1 MYLKSIELA
10 GFKSFAHRTTL
21 NLHSGVSAI
30 VGPNGCGKSNV
41 LDAIRWA
48 LGEQSAKAL
57 RGGEMADV
65 IFSGTDSK
73 QAVGMAEV
81 SLTFAECEK
90 DLGIEYHE
98 VNITRRVYRDGR
110 SDYLLNRVP
119 CRLKDIQML
128 FMDTGIG
135 RAAYSIMEQG
145 RIDQILS
152 SRPEDRR
159 AIFEEAAGV
168 TKYKAQKKEALRKLE
183 YTDANL
189 LRLTDIMKE
198 VKRQIG
204 SLQRQAGKA
213 RRFRALFEELR
224 VLDLHL
230 SFRNS
235 EQLKADIAQADEQV
249 EKLRSIQVSLEEQI
263 ESQEFGLADQRHEL
277 EALEEQILVVR
288 QNGQDI
294 KNRIDVAVNRIS
306 FNEERAREA
315 SGLIGRYES
324 DVAAA
329 QEKLLIQEGQLED
342 TDHQLAELFDSL
354 RAEEQ
359 RLEEHQ
365 REVSESRA
373 SRLVQEREAQRFQ
386 QEVQQREN
394 RTASIRGELANV
406 LNQRE
411 ASQTRLTLLE
421 QELRQA
427 ESGRDQSRSQLEQ
440 SQAEMGQ
447 AGAQVQSCRDALRD
461 SERDGVNQQRTLQAV
476 VADITRKQRS
486 LAERESKLE
495 VLSQLNREG
504 EGLSS
509 GTQAVLKG
517 LNDPALFRSS
527 VLGVLANFLEVSSEF
542 VPAIEA
548 ALDHHLQVV
557 LLGDRDVAEAISRQL
572 MEVKEGRAGLISI
585 DAVSRLAPIQIQTLP
600 GEAIG
605 WALDRVK
612 TRSEIAPLVNHLL
625 GNVALASD
633 FQTALRITQQ
643 NSDVAAVTLNGEFI
657 SERGV
662 VFAGAQGNDG
672 SSVLKRKVQIREL
685 TDACTQLQAELAA
698 AQQTQAEAETYL
710 ADTQQ
715 KISENREALQ
725 HAQVLES
732 TIQGQIALLDRELR
746 DVEGKVKSLTWEK
759 QNTEERLGS
768 ATAKTG
774 LLENEVAKLG
784 EEAAN
789 FQESLAA
796 ALAQVEA
803 IKDTE
808 ESLVES
814 LNELR
819 VRVATE
825 RQRRE
830 DLNRQRQPLA
840 NRIIELQELISSRQ
854 SDVRNYLARIEQLEQ
869 ESAELQQKNES
880 LQQER
885 EAAEVE
891 VERLTAEKAT
901 RIASVEAVELN
912 LRQLRKQFTDHQ
924 EQRGEHEVKSTQF
937 RLRLDSLLEQVQ
949 RRYQTDLNTFQ
960 PEWEPFLKSMKEQ
973 RSRLK
978 AIDAELTDGLASVA
992 DLREEDWELTK
1003 AIVNEMTERLDG
1015 MGPVNLESIQEYEE
1029 LEERQRFL
1037 DEQHNDLVKAKGE
1050 LLDII
1055 NQINATTQRL
1065 FAETFEEVRKNFQE
1079 MFNELF
1085 GGGKANLL
1093 LVDDA
1098 DPLESGIEII
1108 AKPPGKQLQSITLL
1122 SGGEKTMTAV
1132 ALLFAIYMVKPSPF
1146 CVLDEMDAPLDESNI
1161 TRFINILD
1169 RFVHQSQFV
1178 VITHNKRT
1186 IAKADV
1192 LYGVTMEEHGIS
1204 KLVGVRLTKREGEP
1218 RPEPELAGVSTAGE
1232 AVPASVA
1239 VDEPV
1244 QPESLGEPVVGE
1256 AG

>member
-10 GFKSFAHRTTL
+10 GFKSFAQRTTL
-21 NLHSGVSAI
+21 NLHRGVSAI

-65 IFSGTDSK
+65 IFSGTDTK

-90 DLGIEYHE
+90 DLGIEYNE

-128 FMDTGIG
+128 FMDTGVG

-213 RRFRALFEELR
+213 RRYRALFQELR

-235 EQLKADIAQADEQV
+235 EQLKADVVQANEQV
-249 EKLRSIQVSLEEQI
+249 EKLRSMQVSLEEQI

-277 EALEEQILVVR
+277 EALEEQILMVR
-288 QNGQDI
+288 QTGQNI
-294 KNRIDVAVNRIS
+294 KHRIEAATNRIS

-324 DVAAA
+324 DVSAAR
-329 QEKLLIQEGQLED
+329 EKLLIQEGQLEE
-342 TDHQLAELFDSL
+342 TDHQLAELFESL
-354 RAEEQ
+354 RAEEE

-373 SRLVQEREAQRFQ
+373 RRLDHEREAQRFQ
-386 QEVQQREN
+386 QEVQLREN

-411 ASQTRLTLLE
+411 ASQTRLALLE
-421 QELRQA
+421 QELDLA
-427 ESGRDQSRSQLEQ
+427 ESGRDQVRSQLEQ
-440 SQAEMGQ
+440 SQAEMAQ
-447 AGAQVQSCRDALRD
+447 AGGQVQNCRDTLRD
-461 SERDGVNQQRTLQAV
+461 SEHDGVNQQRALQEM
-476 VADITRKQRS
+476 VAAIARKQRS

-509 GTQAVLKG
+509 GTQAVLRG
-517 LNDPALFRSS
+517 LNDPSLFRSS

-557 LLGDRDVAEAISRQL
+557 LMADRDVAEAISRQL
-572 MEVKEGRAGLISI
+572 MDVKEGRAGLVSI
-585 DAVSRLAPIQIQTLP
+585 DAVSRLAPIQIQTP
-600 GEAIG
+600 PAEAIG

-612 TRSEIAPLVNHLL
+612 TRPEIAPLVNQLL
-625 GNVALASD
+625 GNVALAPD
-633 FQTALRITQQ
+633 FDTALRITHQ
-643 NSDVAAVTLNGEFI
+643 NSDIAVVTLNGEFI

-662 VFAGAQGNDG
+662 VFAGVQGNDG
-672 SSVLKRKVQIREL
+672 SSVLKRKVQMREL
-685 TDACTQLQAELAA
+685 ADACTQLQDDLAA
-698 AQQTQAEAETYL
+698 AQQNQAEVETRL

-725 HAQVLES
+725 QAQVLES
-732 TIQGQIALLDRELR
+732 TVQGKIALLDRELR

-759 QNTEERLGS
+759 QNTEERFRS

-774 LLENEVAKLG
+774 LLESELTKLG

-789 FQESLAA
+789 FKERLGA

-803 IKDTE
+803 LRGTE
-808 ESLVES
+808 ESLVDS
-814 LNELR
+814 LNELK

-840 NRIIELQELISSRQ
+840 NRIVELQELISSRQ
-854 SDVRNYLARIEQLEQ
+854 SDVRNYLARIDQLEQ
-869 ESAELQQKNES
+869 ENADLQQKNEL
-880 LQQER
+880 LQEEQG
-885 EAAEVE
+885 AAELE
-891 VERLTAEKAT
+891 VERLTGEKTT
-901 RIASVEAVELN
+901 RTASVDAVELN
-912 LRQLRKQFTDHQ
+912 LRQLRKQLTDHQ
-924 EQRGEHEVKSTQF
+924 EQRGEQEVKSTQF
-937 RLRLDSLLEQVQ
+937 RLRLDSLLEQVH
-949 RRYQTDLNTFQ
+949 RRYQTDLNAFQ
-960 PEWEPFLKSMKEQ
+960 PEWESFLKSLKEQ
-973 RSRLK
+973 RTRLK
-978 AIDAELTDGLASVA
+978 AAMDTEFTDGVA
-992 DLREEDWELTK
+992 DIASLREEDWESAK
-1003 AIVNEMTERLDG
+1003 AIVIEMTERLDG
-1015 MGPVNLESIQEYEE
+1015 MGPVNLESIQEYDE

-1037 DEQHNDLVKAKGE
+1037 EEQHNDLVKAKGE

-1079 MFNELF
+1079 MFSELF

-1093 LVDDA
+1093 LIDDA

-1122 SGGEKTMTAV
+1122 SGGEKAMTAV
-1132 ALLFAIYMVKPSPF
+1132 ALLFAVYMVKPSPF

-1161 TRFINILD
+1161 NRFIKILD

-1186 IAKADV
+1186 IAEADV

-1204 KLVGVRLTKREGEP
+1204 KLVGVRLTKREEQI
-1218 RPEPELAGVSTAGE
+1218 EPEAVTASNASDDVPVTAAGE
-1232 AVPASVA
+1232 
-1239 VDEPV
+1239 
-1244 QPESLGEPVVGE
+1244 E
-1256 AG
+1256 AGPVAT

>member
-21 NLHSGVSAI
+21 NLHRGVSAI

-65 IFSGTDSK
+65 IFGGTDTK
-73 QAVGMAEV
+73 QAVGVAEV

-90 DLGIEYHE
+90 DLGVEYNE

-213 RRFRALFEELR
+213 RRYRALYDELR

-235 EQLKADIAQADEQV
+235 EQLKADIAQADELV
-249 EKLRSIQVSLEEQI
+249 EKLRSLQVSLEEQI

-277 EALEEQILVVR
+277 ESLEEQILAAR

-294 KNRIDVAVNRIS
+294 KNRIDVATSRIS
-306 FNEERAREA
+306 FNEERVREA
-315 SGLIGRYES
+315 TGLIGRYES

-329 QEKLLIQEGQLED
+329 QEKLLIQEGQLEE
-342 TDHQLAELFDSL
+342 TDHQLAELFESL
-354 RAEEQ
+354 KAEEE
-359 RLEEHQ
+359 RLEHHQ
-365 REVSESRA
+365 REVSA
-373 SRLVQEREAQRFQ
+373 SRRMRLDQEREAQQFQ
-386 QEVQQREN
+386 REVQQREN
-394 RTASIRGELANV
+394 RTAAIRGELANV
-406 LNQRE
+406 ISQRE

-427 ESGRDQSRSQLEQ
+427 ENGRDQLVSQLEQ
-440 SQAEMGQ
+440 SREEMGQ
-447 AGAQVQSCRDALRD
+447 ASAQVQSCRDELRD
-461 SERDGVNQQRTLQAV
+461 SEHDGANQRRSLQEI
-476 VADITRKQRS
+476 VAEVSRKQRS

-517 LNDPALFRSS
+517 LNDPQLVRAS
-527 VLGVLANFLEVSSEF
+527 VLGVLANFLEVNTEF

-548 ALDHHLQVV
+548 ALDHYLQVV
-557 LLGDRDVAEAISRQL
+557 LVADRDVAEAISRQL
-572 MEVKEGRAGLISI
+572 IAAKEGRAGLISI
-585 DAVSRLAPIQIQTLP
+585 DGVSRLAPVQIQTLP
-600 GEAIG
+600 AEAIG
-605 WALDRVK
+605 WALDRVQA
-612 TRSEIAPLVNHLL
+612 RAEVAPLVNQLL
-625 GNVALASD
+625 ANVALAPD
-633 FQTALRITQQ
+633 FDTALRITRQ
-643 NSDVAAVTLNGEFI
+643 NADVAAVTLNGEFV

-662 VFAGAQGNDG
+662 VFTGAQGNDG

-685 TDACTQLQAELAA
+685 EEACHQFQAELAA
-698 AQQTQAEAETYL
+698 IQQNQAEVETL
-710 ADTQQ
+710 WADTQQ
-715 KISENREALQ
+715 KITENREALQ
-725 HAQVLES
+725 QAQVLES
-732 TIQGQIALLDRELR
+732 TIQGKIALLDRELR

-759 QNTEERLGS
+759 QNTDERLKS
-768 ATAKTG
+768 TTAKTG
-774 LLENEVAKLG
+774 LLETELSKLG
-784 EEAAN
+784 AETGE
-789 FQESLAA
+789 FHERLAA

-803 IKDTE
+803 LKDTE

-814 LNELR
+814 LNELK
-819 VRVATE
+819 VQVATE

-830 DLNRQRQPLA
+830 ELTRQRQPLT
-840 NRIIELQELISSRQ
+840 NRIVELQELISSRQ
-854 SDVRNYLARIEQLEQ
+854 TDVRNYLARIDQLEG
-869 ESAELQQKNES
+869 ENASLRQKNES

-885 EAAEVE
+885 EAADLQ
-891 VERLTAEKAT
+891 VERLTEEKTT
-901 RIASVEAVELN
+901 RIESIEAVESN
-912 LRQLRKQFTDHQ
+912 LRQLRKQLSEQQ
-924 EQRGEHEVKSTQF
+924 EQRGEQEVKSTQF
-937 RLRLDSLLEQVQ
+937 HLRRDSLLEQVQ
-949 RRYQTDLNTFQ
+949 RRYQTDLDTFQ
-960 PEWEPFLKSMKEQ
+960 PEWEPFLKSLVEQ

-978 AIDAELTDGLASVA
+978 AAMETEPADGAANVG
-992 DLREEDWELTK
+992 DLREEDWELAK
-1003 AIVNEMTERLDG
+1003 VIVNEMSERLDG
-1015 MGPVNLESIQEYEE
+1015 MGPVNLESIQEFEE

-1037 DEQHNDLVKAKGE
+1037 DGQQNDLVKAKAE

-1055 NQINATTQRL
+1055 NQINATTEHL
-1065 FAETFEEVRKNFQE
+1065 FAETFEQVRKNFQE
-1079 MFNELF
+1079 MFSELF

-1098 DPLESGIEII
+1098 DPLETGIEII
-1108 AKPPGKQLQSITLL
+1108 AKPPGKQLQSISLL

-1132 ALLFAIYMVKPSPF
+1132 ALLFSIYMVKPSPF

-1161 TRFINILD
+1161 NRFIKILD

-1204 KLVGVRLTKREGEP
+1204 KLVGVRLTKRE
-1218 RPEPELAGVSTAGE
+1218 EPELV
-1232 AVPASVA
+1232 AVPATTNNEEVLATASTEE
-1239 VDEPV
+1239 VD
-1244 QPESLGEPVVGE
+1244 QVGI
-1256 AG
+1256 

>member
-1 MYLKSIELA
+1 MYLKSIELT
-10 GFKSFAHRTTL
+10 GFKSFAQRTTL
-21 NLHSGVSAI
+21 NLHRGVSAI

-65 IFSGTDSK
+65 IFSGTDTK

-90 DLGIEYHE
+90 DLGVEFNE

-128 FMDTGIG
+128 FMDTGVG

-213 RRFRALFEELR
+213 RRYRALFDELR

-235 EQLKADIAQADEQV
+235 EQLKADIVQANEQV

-277 EALEEQILVVR
+277 EALEEEILVVR
-288 QNGQDI
+288 QTGQDI
-294 KNRIDVAVNRIS
+294 KNRIDVAINRIS

-324 DVAAA
+324 DVSAA
-329 QEKLLIQEGQLED
+329 QEKLLIQEGQLEE
-342 TDHQLAELFDSL
+342 TDHQLAELFESL
-354 RAEEQ
+354 RAEEE

-365 REVSESRA
+365 REVSDSRA
-373 SRLVQEREAQRFQ
+373 RRLDQEREAQRFQ
-386 QEVQQREN
+386 QEVQLREN

-411 ASQTRLTLLE
+411 GSQTRLTLVE

-427 ESGRDQSRSQLEQ
+427 ESGRDQVRSQLEQ
-440 SQAEMGQ
+440 SRTEMAQ
-447 AGAQVQSCRDALRD
+447 AGGQVQSCRDALRD
-461 SERDGVNQQRTLQAV
+461 SEHDGVNQQRTLQEM
-476 VADITRKQRS
+476 VAAIARKQRS

-504 EGLSS
+504 EGLDS
-509 GTQAVLKG
+509 GTQAVLRG
-517 LNDPALFRSS
+517 LNDPSLFRSS
-527 VLGVLANFLEVSSEF
+527 VLGVLANSLEVSSEF

-557 LLGDRDVAEAISRQL
+557 LVADRDVAEAISRQL
-572 MEVKEGRAGLISI
+572 MDVKEGRAGLVSI
-585 DAVSRLAPIQIQTLP
+585 DAVSRLAPVQIQTLP
-600 GEAIG
+600 AEAMG

-612 TRSEIAPLVNHLL
+612 TRPEIAPLVNQLL
-625 GNVALASD
+625 GNVALAPD
-633 FQTALRITQQ
+633 FDTALRITRQ
-643 NSDVAAVTLNGEFI
+643 NADVAVATLSGEFI

-662 VFAGAQGNDG
+662 VFAGIRGNDG
-672 SSVLKRKVQIREL
+672 SSVLKRKVQMREL
-685 TDACTQLQAELAA
+685 ADACTQLQAELDA
-698 AQQTQAEAETYL
+698 AQQSQAEVETRL
-710 ADTQQ
+710 ADTHQ

-725 HAQVLES
+725 QAQVLES
-732 TIQGQIALLDRELR
+732 TVQGKIALLDRELR

-759 QNTEERLGS
+759 QNTEERLRS

-774 LLENEVAKLG
+774 LLESELTKLG

-789 FQESLAA
+789 FQERLGA

-803 IKDTE
+803 LRGTE
-808 ESLVES
+808 ESLVDS
-814 LNELR
+814 LNELK

-840 NRIIELQELISSRQ
+840 NRIVELQELISSRQ
-854 SDVRNYLARIEQLEQ
+854 GDVRNYLARIEQLEQ
-869 ESAELQQKNES
+869 ENDALQQKNAS
-880 LQQER
+880 LQQEQ
-885 EAAEVE
+885 EAAELE
-891 VERLTAEKAT
+891 VERLTGEKST
-901 RIASVEAVELN
+901 RVASVEAVELN
-912 LRQLRKQFTDHQ
+912 LRQLRKQLIDHQ
-924 EQRGEHEVKSTQF
+924 EQRGEQEVRSTQF

-949 RRYQTDLNTFQ
+949 RRYQIDLNTFQ
-960 PEWEPFLKSMKEQ
+960 PEWEAFLKSLKEQ

-978 AIDAELTDGLASVA
+978 AAMDTELADGVA
-992 DLREEDWELTK
+992 DIANLREEDWESTR
-1003 AIVNEMTERLDG
+1003 AIVSEMTERLDG
-1015 MGPVNLESIQEYEE
+1015 MGPVNLESIQEYDE

-1037 DEQHNDLVKAKGE
+1037 ENQHNDLVKAKGE

-1055 NQINATTQRL
+1055 NQINATTQQL

-1079 MFNELF
+1079 MFSELF

-1093 LVDDA
+1093 LIDDA

-1132 ALLFAIYMVKPSPF
+1132 ALLFSVYMVKPSPF

-1161 TRFINILD
+1161 NRFIKILD

-1204 KLVGVRLTKREGEP
+1204 KLVGVRLTKREEE
-1218 RPEPELAGVSTAGE
+1218 PEPEGTAASNTSNTSEEVPVTAGTE
-1232 AVPASVA
+1232 
-1239 VDEPV
+1239 
-1244 QPESLGEPVVGE
+1244 E

>member
-1 MYLKSIELA
+1 MYLKSIELT
-10 GFKSFAHRTTL
+10 GFKSFAQRTTL
-21 NLHSGVSAI
+21 NLHRGVSAI

-65 IFSGTDSK
+65 IFSGTDTK

-90 DLGIEYHE
+90 DLGVEFNE

-128 FMDTGIG
+128 FMDTGVG

-213 RRFRALFEELR
+213 RRYRALFDELR

-235 EQLKADIAQADEQV
+235 EQLKADIVQAIEQV

-288 QNGQDI
+288 QTGQDI
-294 KNRIDVAVNRIS
+294 KNRIDVAINRIS

-324 DVAAA
+324 DVSAA
-329 QEKLLIQEGQLED
+329 QEKLLIQEGQLEE
-342 TDHQLAELFDSL
+342 TDHQLAELFESL
-354 RAEEQ
+354 RAEEE

-365 REVSESRA
+365 REVSDSRA
-373 SRLVQEREAQRFQ
+373 RRLDQEREAQRFQ
-386 QEVQQREN
+386 QEVQLREN

-411 ASQTRLTLLE
+411 GSQTRLTLVE

-427 ESGRDQSRSQLEQ
+427 ESGRDQVRSQLEQ
-440 SQAEMGQ
+440 SRTEMAQ
-447 AGAQVQSCRDALRD
+447 AGGQVQSCRDALRD
-461 SERDGVNQQRTLQAV
+461 SEHDGVNQQRTLQEM
-476 VADITRKQRS
+476 VAAIARKQRS

-504 EGLSS
+504 EGLDS
-509 GTQAVLKG
+509 GAQAVLRG
-517 LNDPALFRSS
+517 LNDPSLFRSS
-527 VLGVLANFLEVSSEF
+527 VLGVLANSLEVSSEF

-548 ALDHHLQVV
+548 ALDHHLQVILV
-557 LLGDRDVAEAISRQL
+557 ADRDVAEAISRQL
-572 MEVKEGRAGLISI
+572 MDVKEGRAGLVSI
-585 DAVSRLAPIQIQTLP
+585 DAVSRLAPVQIQTLP
-600 GEAIG
+600 AEAMG

-612 TRSEIAPLVNHLL
+612 TRPEIAPLVNQLL
-625 GNVALASD
+625 GNVALAPD
-633 FQTALRITQQ
+633 FDTALRITRQ
-643 NSDVAAVTLNGEFI
+643 NADVAVATLSGEFI

-662 VFAGAQGNDG
+662 VFAGIQGNDG

-685 TDACTQLQAELAA
+685 ADACTQLQAELDA
-698 AQQTQAEAETYL
+698 AQQSQAEVETRL
-710 ADTQQ
+710 ADTHQ

-725 HAQVLES
+725 QAQVLES
-732 TIQGQIALLDRELR
+732 TVQGKIALLDRELR

-759 QNTEERLGS
+759 QNTEERLRS

-774 LLENEVAKLG
+774 LLESELTKLG

-789 FQESLAA
+789 FQERLGV

-803 IKDTE
+803 LRGTE
-808 ESLVES
+808 ESLVDS
-814 LNELR
+814 LNELK

-840 NRIIELQELISSRQ
+840 NRIVELQELISSRQ
-854 SDVRNYLARIEQLEQ
+854 GDVRNYLARIEQLEQ
-869 ESAELQQKNES
+869 ENDALQQKNVS
-880 LQQER
+880 LQQEQ
-885 EAAEVE
+885 EAAELD
-891 VERLTAEKAT
+891 VERLTGEKST
-901 RIASVEAVELN
+901 RVASVEAVELN
-912 LRQLRKQFTDHQ
+912 LRQLRKQLIDHQ
-924 EQRGEHEVKSTQF
+924 EQRGEQEVRSTQF

-949 RRYQTDLNTFQ
+949 RRYQIDLNTFQ
-960 PEWEPFLKSMKEQ
+960 PEWEAFLKSLKEQ

-978 AIDAELTDGLASVA
+978 AAMDTELADGVA
-992 DLREEDWELTK
+992 DITNLREEDWESTR
-1003 AIVNEMTERLDG
+1003 AIVSEMTERLDG
-1015 MGPVNLESIQEYEE
+1015 MGPVNLESIQEYDE

-1037 DEQHNDLVKAKGE
+1037 ENQHNDLVKAKGE

-1055 NQINATTQRL
+1055 NQINATTQQL

-1079 MFNELF
+1079 MFSELF

-1093 LVDDA
+1093 LIDDA

-1132 ALLFAIYMVKPSPF
+1132 ALLFSVYMVKPSPF

-1161 TRFINILD
+1161 NRFIKILD

-1204 KLVGVRLTKREGEP
+1204 KLVGVRLTKREEE
-1218 RPEPELAGVSTAGE
+1218 PEPEGTAASNTSNTSEEVPVTAGTE
-1232 AVPASVA
+1232 
-1239 VDEPV
+1239 
-1244 QPESLGEPVVGE
+1244 E

>member
-21 NLHSGVSAI
+21 NLHRGVSAI

-65 IFSGTDSK
+65 IFGGTDTK

-90 DLGIEYHE
+90 DLGVEYNE

-213 RRFRALFEELR
+213 RRYRALYDELR

-230 SFRNS
+230 SYRNS
-235 EQLKADIAQADEQV
+235 EQLKTDIAQADELV
-249 EKLRSIQVSLEEQI
+249 EKLRSVQVSLEEQT

-277 EALEEQILVVR
+277 ESLEEQILTTR
-288 QNGQDI
+288 QNGQEI
-294 KNRIDVAVNRIS
+294 KNRIDVND
-306 FNEERAREA
+306 ERAREA
-315 SGLIGRYES
+315 TGLIGRYES

-329 QEKLLIQEGQLED
+329 QEKLLIQEGQLEE
-342 TDHQLAELFDSL
+342 TEHQLAELFESL

-359 RLEEHQ
+359 RLEDHQ
-365 REVSESRA
+365 REVSESRRM
-373 SRLVQEREAQRFQ
+373 RLDHEREAQLFQ
-386 QEVQQREN
+386 REVQQREN
-394 RTASIRGELANV
+394 RTAAIRGELANV
-406 LNQRE
+406 VNQRE

-427 ESGRDQSRSQLEQ
+427 ENGRDQLLSQLEQ
-440 SQAEMGQ
+440 SRAEMGQ
-447 AGAQVQSCRDALRD
+447 ASAQVQSCRDELRD
-461 SERDGVNQQRTLQAV
+461 SEHDGANQRRTLQEI
-476 VADITRKQRS
+476 VAEISRKQRS

-504 EGLSS
+504 EGLGS

-517 LNDPALFRSS
+517 LNDPQLLRAS
-527 VLGVLANFLEVSSEF
+527 VLGVLANFLEVNTEF

-548 ALDHHLQVV
+548 ALEHYLQVV
-557 LLGDRDVAEAISRQL
+557 LVADRDVAEAISRQL
-572 MEVKEGRAGLISI
+572 LEAKEGRAGLISI
-585 DAVSRLAPIQIQTLP
+585 DAVSRLAPVQIQTLP
-600 GEAIG
+600 AEATG
-605 WALDRVK
+605 WALDRVQA
-612 TRSEIAPLVNHLL
+612 RPEVAPLVNQLL
-625 GNVALASD
+625 ANVALAPD
-633 FQTALRITQQ
+633 FETALRITRQ
-643 NSDVAAVTLNGEFI
+643 NADVAAVTLNGEFI
-657 SERGV
+657 SDRGV
-662 VFAGAQGNDG
+662 VFSGAQGNEG
-672 SSVLKRKVQIREL
+672 SSVLKRKVQMREL
-685 TDACTQLQAELAA
+685 EEACTQLHAELAA
-698 AQQTQAEAETYL
+698 VQQNQAEAETRW

-715 KISENREALQ
+715 KITENREALQ
-725 HAQVLES
+725 QAQVLES
-732 TIQGQIALLDRELR
+732 TIQGKIALLDRELR
-746 DVEGKVKSLTWEK
+746 DVEGKVKSLAWEK
-759 QNTEERLGS
+759 QNTEERLRS
-768 ATAKTG
+768 TIAKTG
-774 LLENEVAKLG
+774 LLESELTKLG
-784 EEAAN
+784 EETAG
-789 FQESLAA
+789 FQERFAA
-796 ALAQVEA
+796 TLAQVEA
-803 IKDTE
+803 LKDTE

-814 LNELR
+814 LNELK
-819 VRVATE
+819 VQVATE

-840 NRIIELQELISSRQ
+840 NRIVELQELISSRQ
-854 SDVRNYLARIEQLEQ
+854 TDVRNYVARIDQLEE
-869 ESAELQQKNES
+869 ESANLRQKNES

-885 EAAEVE
+885 EASDLQ
-891 VERLTAEKAT
+891 VERLTEEKTT
-901 RIASVEAVELN
+901 RIGSIEAVEAN
-912 LRQLRKQFTDHQ
+912 LRQLRKQLTEHQ
-924 EQRGEHEVKSTQF
+924 EQRGEQEVKSTQF

-960 PEWEPFLKSMKEQ
+960 AEWEPFLTSLKEQ

-978 AIDAELTDGLASVA
+978 VTLETEGGDGPANVA
-992 DLREEDWELTK
+992 DLREEDWELAK
-1003 AIVNEMTERLDG
+1003 VIVNEMSERLDG
-1015 MGPVNLESIQEYEE
+1015 MGPVNLESIQEYDE

-1037 DEQHNDLVKAKGE
+1037 DGQHNDLIKAKAE

-1055 NQINATTQRL
+1055 NQINATTEHL
-1065 FAETFEEVRKNFQE
+1065 FAETFEQVRTNFQE
-1079 MFNELF
+1079 MFSELF

-1098 DPLESGIEII
+1098 DPLETGIEII
-1108 AKPPGKQLQSITLL
+1108 AKPPGKQLQSISLL

-1132 ALLFAIYMVKPSPF
+1132 ALLFSIYMVKPSPF

-1161 TRFINILD
+1161 NRFIKILD

-1204 KLVGVRLTKREGEP
+1204 KLVGVRLTKRE
-1218 RPEPELAGVSTAGE
+1218 EPELVGAPGAAEEGPANTGAEE
-1232 AVPASVA
+1232 AN
-1239 VDEPV
+1239 
-1244 QPESLGEPVVGE
+1244 QPSGFIGR
-1256 AG
+1256 

>member
-21 NLHSGVSAI
+21 NLHRGVSAI

-65 IFSGTDSK
+65 IFSGTDTK
-73 QAVGMAEV
+73 QAVGVAEV

-90 DLGIEYHE
+90 DLGVEYNE

-135 RAAYSIMEQG
+135 RSAYSIMEQG

-213 RRFRALFEELR
+213 RRYRALYEELQ

-235 EQLKADIAQADEQV
+235 EQLKTDIAQAAELV

-288 QNGQDI
+288 QSGQDI
-294 KNRIDVAVNRIS
+294 KNRIDVAINRMS
-306 FNEERAREA
+306 FNEERSREA

-329 QEKLLIQEGQLED
+329 QEKLLIQEGQLEE
-342 TDHQLAELFDSL
+342 TDHQLAELFESL

-365 REVSESRA
+365 REVSESRTRR
-373 SRLVQEREAQRFQ
+373 SNEEREAQRFQ

-394 RTASIRGELANV
+394 RTASLRGELANV

-427 ESGRDQSRSQLEQ
+427 ESGRDQLRSQLEQ
-440 SQAEMGQ
+440 NQAEMGQ
-447 AGAQVQSCRDALRD
+447 ATTQVQSCRDALRD
-461 SERDGVNQQRTLQAV
+461 NERDGVNQRQSLQEI
-476 VADITRKQRS
+476 VADIARKQRT

-509 GTQAVLKG
+509 GTQAVLRG
-517 LNDPALFRSS
+517 LNDPQLFRSS
-527 VLGVLANFLEVSSEF
+527 ILGVLANSLEVSNEF

-548 ALDHHLQVV
+548 ALEHHLQVV
-557 LLGDRDVAEAISRQL
+557 LVADRDVAEAISRQL
-572 MEVKEGRAGLISI
+572 VEVKEGRAGLISI
-585 DAVSRLAPIQIQTLP
+585 DAVSRLAPVQIQTLP
-600 GEAIG
+600 AGAVG

-612 TRSEIAPLVNHLL
+612 TRPEIAPLVNQLL

-633 FQTALRITQQ
+633 FEAALRISQQ
-643 NSDVAAVTLNGEFI
+643 NSDVAVVTLSGEFI

-662 VFAGAQGNDG
+662 VFSGAQGNEG
-672 SSVLKRKVQIREL
+672 SSVLKRKVQMREL
-685 TDACTQLQAELAA
+685 AEVCTQLQGELEA
-698 AQQTQAEAETYL
+698 AQQNQAEGEILL

-715 KISENREALQ
+715 KISESREALQ

-732 TIQGQIALLDRELR
+732 TIQGKIALLDRELR
-746 DVEGKVKSLTWEK
+746 DIEGKVKSLTWEK

-768 ATAKTG
+768 ASAKTSI
-774 LLENEVAKLG
+774 LEGEVTKLG

-789 FQESLAA
+789 FQERLAA

-803 IKDTE
+803 LKDTE
-808 ESLVES
+808 DSLIES
-814 LNELR
+814 LNELK
-819 VRVATE
+819 VQVATE

-854 SDVRNYLARIEQLEQ
+854 ADVRNYLARIEQLEQ
-869 ESAELQQKNES
+869 ENADLQQKNES

-885 EAAEVE
+885 EAAELE
-891 VERLTAEKAT
+891 VERLTGEKTT
-901 RIASVEAVELN
+901 RIASVEAVDLN
-912 LRQLRKQFTDHQ
+912 LRQLRKQLTEHQ
-924 EQRGEHEVKSTQF
+924 EQRGEQEVKSTQF
-937 RLRLDSLLEQVQ
+937 RLRLDSLLEQTH
-949 RRYQTDLNTFQ
+949 RRYQIDLNLFQ
-960 PEWEPFLKSMKEQ
+960 PEWESFLNSLKEQ

-978 AIDAELTDGLASVA
+978 SAMETELPEGLTNIA
-992 DLREEDWELTK
+992 DLREEDWEATR
-1003 AIVNEMTERLDG
+1003 AIVSEMTERLDG

-1037 DEQHNDLVKAKGE
+1037 DEQHDDLVKAKGE

-1055 NQINATTQRL
+1055 NQINATTQQL
-1065 FAETFEEVRKNFQE
+1065 FAETFEQVRKNFQE

-1098 DPLESGIEII
+1098 DPMESGIEII

-1132 ALLFAIYMVKPSPF
+1132 SLLFAIYMVKPSPF

-1161 TRFINILD
+1161 TRFIKILD
-1169 RFVHQSQFV
+1169 RFVSQSQFV

-1204 KLVGVRLTKREGEP
+1204 KLVGVRLTKRE
-1218 RPEPELAGVSTAGE
+1218 E
-1232 AVPASVA
+1232 APAPVEGSETVEASSVA
-1239 VDEPV
+1239 NEEPV
-1244 QPESLGEPVVGE
+1244 SAGIDEASQPEG
-1256 AG
+1256 

>member
-21 NLHSGVSAI
+21 NLHRGVSAI

-41 LDAIRWA
+41 LDAIRWC

-65 IFSGTDSK
+65 IFSGTDTK
-73 QAVGMAEV
+73 QAVGVAEV
-81 SLTFAECEK
+81 SLIFAECEK
-90 DLGIEYHE
+90 DLGVDYNE

-135 RAAYSIMEQG
+135 RTAYSIMEQG

-213 RRFRALFEELR
+213 RRYRALFDELR

-235 EQLKADIAQADEQV
+235 EQLKTEIAQADEQV

-277 EALEEQILVVR
+277 ESFEEQILVVR

-294 KNRIDVAVNRIS
+294 KNRIDVAINRIS

-329 QEKLLIQEGQLED
+329 QEKLLIQEGQLEE
-342 TDHQLAELFDSL
+342 TDHQLAELFESL
-354 RAEEQ
+354 RAEEE
-359 RLEEHQ
+359 RLAEHQ
-365 REVSESRA
+365 REVSESR
-373 SRLVQEREAQRFQ
+373 SRRLEQEREAQRFQ

-394 RTASIRGELANV
+394 RNANIRGELANV

-411 ASQTRLTLLE
+411 ASQTRLTLLD

-427 ESGRDQSRSQLEQ
+427 EAGRDHVRSQLEQ
-440 SQAEMGQ
+440 NQAEMGQ

-461 SERDGVNQQRTLQAV
+461 SEHDGVNQQRMLQSVRTEIARRER
-476 VADITRKQRS
+476 T

-509 GTQAVLKG
+509 GTQAVLRG
-517 LNDPALFRSS
+517 VNDQSLFRSS
-527 VLGVLANFLEVSSEF
+527 VLGVLANFLEVGSEF

-548 ALDHHLQVV
+548 ALEHHLQVV
-557 LLGDRDVAEAISRQL
+557 LVGDRDIAEAISRQL
-572 MEVKEGRAGLISI
+572 VELKEGRAGVISVE
-585 DAVSRLAPIQIQTLP
+585 AVSRLAPVQIQTLP
-600 GEAIG
+600 AEAIG

-612 TRSEIAPLVNHLL
+612 TRPEIAPLVNQLL
-625 GNVALASD
+625 GNVALAAD
-633 FQTALRITQQ
+633 LDTALRITQQ
-643 NSDVAAVTLNGEFI
+643 NSDVASVTLNGEFI

-662 VFAGAQGNDG
+662 VFTGAQNNDG
-672 SSVLKRKVQIREL
+672 SSVLKRKVQMREL
-685 TDACTQLQAELAA
+685 EEACAQLHAELAA
-698 AQQTQAEAETYL
+698 AQQNQAEVETHL

-725 HAQVLES
+725 QAQVLES
-732 TIQGQIALLDRELR
+732 TIQGKIALLDRELR

-774 LLENEVAKLG
+774 LLESEVTKLS

-789 FQESLAA
+789 FQELLAG
-796 ALAQVEA
+796 ALAQVESLR
-803 IKDTE
+803 DTE

-814 LNELR
+814 LNELK
-819 VRVATE
+819 VQVATE

-840 NRIIELQELISSRQ
+840 NRIVELQELISSRQ
-854 SDVRNYLARIEQLEQ
+854 NDVRNYLARIDQLEQ
-869 ESAELQQKNES
+869 ESADLQQKNES

-885 EAAEVE
+885 EAAELE
-891 VERLTAEKAT
+891 VERLTGEKAT

-912 LRQLRKQFTDHQ
+912 LRQLRKQLTDHQ
-924 EQRGEHEVKSTQF
+924 EQRGEQEVKSTQF
-937 RLRLDSLLEQVQ
+937 RLRLESLLEQVN
-949 RRYQTDLNTFQ
+949 RRYQTDLNLFQ
-960 PEWEPFLKSMKEQ
+960 PEWESFLNSLKEQ
-973 RSRLK
+973 RGRLK
-978 AIDAELTDGLASVA
+978 GLDTELTDGLATIA

-1003 AIVNEMTERLDG
+1003 VIVNEMTERLDG
-1015 MGPVNLESIQEYEE
+1015 MGPVNLESIQEYDE

-1037 DEQHNDLVKAKGE
+1037 DEQHNDLVKAKAE

-1055 NQINATTQRL
+1055 NQINVTTQRL
-1065 FAETFEEVRKNFQE
+1065 FAETFEQVRINFQE

-1132 ALLFAIYMVKPSPF
+1132 SLLFAIYMVKPSPF

-1161 TRFINILD
+1161 NRFIKILD

-1204 KLVGVRLTKREGEP
+1204 KLVGVRLTKREEQSE
-1218 RPEPELAGVSTAGE
+1218 PEPEREL
-1232 AVPASVA
+1232 ASVPNAAEEVPVSAA
-1239 VDEPV
+1239 VDEAP
-1244 QPESLGEPVVGE
+1244 QAESSGELEV
-1256 AG
+1256 

>member
-1 MYLKSIELA
+1 MYLKSIELT
-10 GFKSFAHRTTL
+10 GFKSFAQRTTL
-21 NLHSGVSAI
+21 NLHRGVSAI

-65 IFSGTDSK
+65 IFSGTDTK

-90 DLGIEYHE
+90 DLGVEFNE

-128 FMDTGIG
+128 FMDTGVG

-213 RRFRALFEELR
+213 RRYRALFDELR

-235 EQLKADIAQADEQV
+235 EQLKTDIVQANEQV

-277 EALEEQILVVR
+277 EALEEEILVVR
-288 QNGQDI
+288 QTGQDI
-294 KNRIDVAVNRIS
+294 KNRIDVAINRIS

-324 DVAAA
+324 DVSAA
-329 QEKLLIQEGQLED
+329 QEKLLIQEGQLEE
-342 TDHQLAELFDSL
+342 TDHQLAELFESL
-354 RAEEQ
+354 RAEEE

-365 REVSESRA
+365 REVSDSRA
-373 SRLVQEREAQRFQ
+373 RRLDQEREAQRFQ
-386 QEVQQREN
+386 QEVQLREN

-411 ASQTRLTLLE
+411 GSQTRLTLVE

-427 ESGRDQSRSQLEQ
+427 ESGRDQVRSQLEQ
-440 SQAEMGQ
+440 SRTEMAQ
-447 AGAQVQSCRDALRD
+447 AGGQVQSCRDALRD
-461 SERDGVNQQRTLQAV
+461 SEHDGVNQQRTLQEM
-476 VADITRKQRS
+476 VAAIARKQRS

-504 EGLSS
+504 EGLDS
-509 GTQAVLKG
+509 GTQAVLRG
-517 LNDPALFRSS
+517 LNDPSLFRSS
-527 VLGVLANFLEVSSEF
+527 VLGVLANSLEVSSEF

-548 ALDHHLQVV
+548 ALDHHLQVILV
-557 LLGDRDVAEAISRQL
+557 ADRDVAEAISRQL
-572 MEVKEGRAGLISI
+572 MDVKEGRAGLVSI
-585 DAVSRLAPIQIQTLP
+585 DAVSRLAPVQIQTLP
-600 GEAIG
+600 AEAMG

-612 TRSEIAPLVNHLL
+612 TRPEIAPLVNQLL
-625 GNVALASD
+625 GNVALAPD
-633 FQTALRITQQ
+633 FDTALRITRQ
-643 NSDVAAVTLNGEFI
+643 NADVAVATLSGEFI

-662 VFAGAQGNDG
+662 VFAGIRGNDG
-672 SSVLKRKVQIREL
+672 SSVLKRKVHMREL
-685 TDACTQLQAELAA
+685 ADACTQLQAELDA
-698 AQQTQAEAETYL
+698 AQQSQAEVETRL
-710 ADTQQ
+710 ADTHQ

-725 HAQVLES
+725 QAQVLES
-732 TIQGQIALLDRELR
+732 TVQGKIALLDRELR

-759 QNTEERLGS
+759 QNTEERLRS

-774 LLENEVAKLG
+774 LLESELTKLG

-789 FQESLAA
+789 FQERLGA

-803 IKDTE
+803 LRGTE
-808 ESLVES
+808 ESLVDS
-814 LNELR
+814 LNELK

-840 NRIIELQELISSRQ
+840 NRIVELQELISSRQ
-854 SDVRNYLARIEQLEQ
+854 GDVRNYLARIEQLEQ
-869 ESAELQQKNES
+869 ENDALQQKNAS
-880 LQQER
+880 LQQEQ
-885 EAAEVE
+885 ETAQFE
-891 VERLTAEKAT
+891 VERLTGEKST
-901 RIASVEAVELN
+901 RVASVEAVELN
-912 LRQLRKQFTDHQ
+912 LRQLRKQLIDHQ
-924 EQRGEHEVKSTQF
+924 EQRGEQEVRSTQF

-949 RRYQTDLNTFQ
+949 RRYQIDLNTFQ
-960 PEWEPFLKSMKEQ
+960 PEWEAFLKSLKEQ
-973 RSRLK
+973 RGRLK
-978 AIDAELTDGLASVA
+978 AAMDTELADGVA
-992 DLREEDWELTK
+992 DIANLQEEDWESTR
-1003 AIVNEMTERLDG
+1003 AIVSEMTERLDG
-1015 MGPVNLESIQEYEE
+1015 MGPVNLESIQEYDE

-1037 DEQHNDLVKAKGE
+1037 ENQHNDLVKAKGE

-1055 NQINATTQRL
+1055 NQINATTQQL

-1079 MFNELF
+1079 MFSELF

-1093 LVDDA
+1093 LIDDA

-1132 ALLFAIYMVKPSPF
+1132 ALLFSVYMVKPSPF

-1161 TRFINILD
+1161 NRFIKILD

-1204 KLVGVRLTKREGEP
+1204 KLVGVRLTKREEE
-1218 RPEPELAGVSTAGE
+1218 PEPEGTAASNTSNTTEEVPVTAGTE
-1232 AVPASVA
+1232 
-1239 VDEPV
+1239 
-1244 QPESLGEPVVGE
+1244 E

>member
-1 MYLKSIELA
+1 MYLKAIELA

-21 NLHSGVSAI
+21 TLHRGVSAI

-65 IFSGTDSK
+65 IFGGTDTK

-90 DLGIEYHE
+90 DLGVEYNE

-110 SDYLLNRVP
+110 SDYILNRVP

-168 TKYKAQKKEALRKLE
+168 TKYRAQKKEALRKLE

-213 RRFRALFEELR
+213 RRYRALFEELK

-230 SFRNS
+230 SFRTS
-235 EQLKADIAQADEQV
+235 EHLKTDIRQAAELV
-249 EKLRSIQVSLEEQI
+249 EKLRSVQSSLEEQI
-263 ESQEFGLADQRHEL
+263 ESQEFGLSDQRREL
-277 EALEEQILVVR
+277 EELEEQILVVR
-288 QNGQDI
+288 QSGQDI
-294 KNRIDVAVNRIS
+294 KNRIDVATNRIS
-306 FNEERAREA
+306 FNDERAREA
-315 SGLIGRYES
+315 TGLIGKYES

-329 QEKLLIQEGQLED
+329 QEKLLIQEGQLEE
-342 TDHQLAELFDSL
+342 TDHQLAELFESL
-354 RAEEQ
+354 RAEEA

-365 REVSESRA
+365 REVGESRVK
-373 SRLVQEREAQRFQ
+373 RQDQEREAQRFQ

-394 RTASIRGELANV
+394 RTAATRGELANV
-406 LNQRE
+406 VNQRE

-427 ESGRDQSRSQLEQ
+427 EGSRDQLQAQLQ
-440 SQAEMGQ
+440 QNRTEMGQ
-447 AGAQVQSCRDALRD
+447 AGEQVQSCRDALRD
-461 SERDGVNQQRTLQAV
+461 TERDGVNQQKTLQEI
-476 VADITRKQRS
+476 VADIARKQRS

-517 LNDPALFRSS
+517 LNDQLFRSS
-527 VLGVLANFLEVSSEF
+527 VLGVLANFLEVGSEF
-542 VPAIEA
+542 VPAIEV
-548 ALDHHLQVV
+548 ALEHHLQVV
-557 LLGDRDVAEAISRQL
+557 LVADGDVAEAISQQL
-572 MEVKEGRAGLISI
+572 LELKEGRAGLISVG
-585 DAVSRLAPIQIQTLP
+585 AVSRLAPVQIQTLP
-600 GEAIG
+600 GEAIA
-605 WALDRVK
+605 WALDRVHA
-612 TRSEIAPLVNHLL
+612 RPEIAPLVNQLL
-625 GNVALASD
+625 ANVALAPN
-633 FQTALRITQQ
+633 FETALRIKEQ
-643 NSDVAAVTLNGEFI
+643 NPDLAVVTLSGEMI

-662 VFAGAQGNDG
+662 MLTGAQGNEG
-672 SSVLKRKVQIREL
+672 SSVLKRKVQMREL
-685 TDACTQLQAELAA
+685 AEACNELQAALAIVQQNQSEL
-698 AQQTQAEAETYL
+698 ENRL

-725 HAQVLES
+725 RAQVLES
-732 TIQGQIALLDRELR
+732 TIQGKIALLDRELR

-759 QNTEERLGS
+759 QSTEERLRS
-768 ATAKTG
+768 ATEKTS
-774 LLENEVAKLG
+774 LLESNLARLG
-784 EEAAN
+784 DEAVD
-789 FQESLAA
+789 FQEKLAA

-803 IKDTE
+803 FRSDE

-814 LNELR
+814 LNELK

-830 DLNRQRQPLA
+830 DLKRQRQPLA
-840 NRIIELQELISSRQ
+840 SRIVELQELIASRQ
-854 SDVRNYLARIEQLEQ
+854 TDIRNYLTRIDQFEQ
-869 ESAELQQKNES
+869 ENLELQQKNEV
-880 LQQER
+880 LRQER
-885 EAAEVE
+885 EAADLQAEQ
-891 VERLTAEKAT
+891 LTEEKVV
-901 RIASVEAVELN
+901 RIGSIDAVESN
-912 LRQLRKQFTDHQ
+912 LRQLRKQMTEHQ
-924 EQRGEHEVKSTQF
+924 EQRGEQEVKSTQF
-937 RLRLDSLLEQVQ
+937 RLRLESLLEQVT

-960 PEWEPFLKSMKEQ
+960 PEWEPFLKSLKEQ

-978 AIDAELTDGLASVA
+978 AAGEIELATIE
-992 DLREEDWELTK
+992 DLREEDWELAK
-1003 AIVNEMTERLDG
+1003 SIVNEMNERLDG
-1015 MGPVNLESIQEYEE
+1015 MGPVNLESIQEYDE

-1037 DEQHNDLVKAKGE
+1037 DGQHEDLIKAKAE

-1055 NQINATTQRL
+1055 SQINNTTERL
-1065 FAETFEEVRKNFQE
+1065 FAETFEQVRKNFQE
-1079 MFNELF
+1079 MFDELF

-1108 AKPPGKQLQSITLL
+1108 AKPPGKQLQSISLL

-1132 ALLFAIYMVKPSPF
+1132 ALLFSIYMVKPSPF

-1161 TRFINILD
+1161 NRFIKILD

-1204 KLVGVRLTKREGEP
+1204 KLVGVRLTKRDQSSEPDLVGSTQVTNGE
-1218 RPEPELAGVSTAGE
+1218 S
-1232 AVPASVA
+1232 
-1239 VDEPV
+1239 
-1244 QPESLGEPVVGE
+1244 
-1256 AG
+1256 

>member
-1 MYLKSIELA
+1 MYLKAIELA

-21 NLHSGVSAI
+21 NLHRGVSAI

-65 IFSGTDSK
+65 IFGGTDTK
-73 QAVGMAEV
+73 QAVGVAEV

-90 DLGIEYHE
+90 DLGVEYNE

-110 SDYLLNRVP
+110 SDYFLNRVP

-213 RRFRALFEELR
+213 RRYRALFEELR

-230 SFRNS
+230 SFRTS
-235 EQLKADIAQADEQV
+235 EQLKADITQADELV
-249 EKLRSIQVSLEEQI
+249 EKLRSVQASLEEQI
-263 ESQEFGLADQRHEL
+263 ESQEFGLSDQRHEL
-277 EALEEQILVVR
+277 EALEEQILVLR
-288 QNGQDI
+288 QNGQEI
-294 KNRIDVAVNRIS
+294 KNRIDVATNRIS

-315 SGLIGRYES
+315 TGLIGKYES

-329 QEKLLIQEGQLED
+329 QEKLLIQEGQLEE
-342 TDHQLAELFDSL
+342 TDHQLAELFESL
-354 RAEEQ
+354 RAEEE

-365 REVSESRA
+365 REVGESRA
-373 SRLVQEREAQRFQ
+373 RRQEQEREAQRFQ

-394 RTASIRGELANV
+394 RTAAIRGELANV
-406 LNQRE
+406 VNQRE

-427 ESGRDQSRSQLEQ
+427 EGGRNQVQSQLEQ
-440 SQAEMGQ
+440 SRAEIAQ
-447 AGAQVQSCRDALRD
+447 AGEQVQSCRDALRD
-461 SERDGVNQQRTLQAV
+461 SEHDGVNQQKTLQEV
-476 VADITRKQRS
+476 VADIARKQRS

-509 GTQAVLKG
+509 GTQAVLRG
-517 LNDPALFRSS
+517 LNDPQLFRSS
-527 VLGVLANFLEVSSEF
+527 VLGVLANFLEVGSEF
-542 VPAIEA
+542 VPAVEA
-548 ALDHHLQVV
+548 ALEHHLQVV
-557 LLGDRDVAEAISRQL
+557 LVADRDVAEAISRQL
-572 MEVKEGRAGLISI
+572 TKIKEGRAGVISV
-585 DAVSRLAPIQIQTLP
+585 DAVSRLAPVQIQTLP

-605 WALDRVK
+605 WALDRVHA
-612 TRSEIAPLVNHLL
+612 RPEVAPLVNQLL
-625 GNVALASD
+625 ANVALAAN
-633 FQTALRITQQ
+633 FETALRIREQ
-643 NSDVAAVTLNGEFI
+643 NPDLAVVTLTGEFV

-662 VFAGAQGNDG
+662 LFTGAQGNEG
-672 SSVLKRKVQIREL
+672 SSVLKRKVQMREL
-685 TDACTQLQAELAA
+685 ADACNELQAALAI
-698 AQQTQAEAETYL
+698 AQQDQTEVANLL

-715 KISENREALQ
+715 KIAENREALQ
-725 HAQVLES
+725 RAQVLES
-732 TIQGQIALLDRELR
+732 TIQGKIALLDRELR

-759 QNTEERLGS
+759 QSTEERLRS
-768 ATAKTG
+768 ATEKTSH
-774 LLENEVAKLG
+774 LESNLARVG
-784 EEAAN
+784 DEAVD
-789 FQESLAA
+789 FQERLAA

-803 IKDTE
+803 LRGDE

-814 LNELR
+814 LNELK

-830 DLNRQRQPLA
+830 DLKRQRQPLA
-840 NRIIELQELISSRQ
+840 NRIVELQELIGSRQ
-854 SDVRNYLARIEQLEQ
+854 GDIRNYLARIDQLEQ
-869 ESAELQQKNES
+869 ENVGLSQKNEE
-880 LQQER
+880 LRQER
-885 EAAEVE
+885 EALDLQ
-891 VERLTAEKAT
+891 VERLVEEKTT
-901 RIASVEAVELN
+901 RISSIEAVESN
-912 LRQLRKQFTDHQ
+912 LRQLRKQLTEHQ
-924 EQRGEHEVKSTQF
+924 EQRGEQEVKSTQF
-937 RLRLDSLLEQVQ
+937 RMRLESLSEQVT
-949 RRYQTDLNTFQ
+949 RRYQTDVNGFQ
-960 PEWEPFLKSMKEQ
+960 PEWEPFLKSFKEQ
-973 RSRLK
+973 RNRLK
-978 AIDAELTDGLASVA
+978 AAETEVA
-992 DLREEDWELTK
+992 AIEDLREEDWDL
-1003 AIVNEMTERLDG
+1003 ARSIVNEMNERLDG
-1015 MGPVNLESIQEYEE
+1015 MGPVNLESIQEFDE

-1037 DEQHNDLVKAKGE
+1037 DGQQEDLVKAKAE

-1055 NQINATTQRL
+1055 NQINSTTEQL
-1065 FAETFEEVRKNFQE
+1065 FADTFEQVRRNFQE
-1079 MFNELF
+1079 MFAELF

-1093 LVDDA
+1093 LIDDA

-1108 AKPPGKQLQSITLL
+1108 AKPPGKQLQSISLL

-1132 ALLFAIYMVKPSPF
+1132 ALLFSIYMVKPSPF

-1161 TRFINILD
+1161 NRFIKILD

-1204 KLVGVRLTKREGEP
+1204 KLVGVRLTKREQN
-1218 RPEPELAGVSTAGE
+1218 PEPELVGTPQVAGGGTEIASEEGSPGE
-1232 AVPASVA
+1232 AIAF
-1239 VDEPV
+1239 
-1244 QPESLGEPVVGE
+1244 
-1256 AG
+1256 

>member
-10 GFKSFAHRTTL
+10 GFKSFAQRTTL
-21 NLHSGVSAI
+21 NLHRGVSAI

-65 IFSGTDSK
+65 IFSGTDTK

-90 DLGIEYHE
+90 DLGVEFNE

-159 AIFEEAAGV
+159 AVFEEAAGV

-213 RRFRALFEELR
+213 RRYRALFDELR

-235 EQLKADIAQADEQV
+235 EQLKADILQAAEQV
-249 EKLRSIQVSLEEQI
+249 ERLRSIQVSLEEQI

-277 EALEEQILVVR
+277 EALEEQILVAR
-288 QNGQDI
+288 QTGQDI
-294 KNRIDVAVNRIS
+294 KNRIDVAINRIS
-306 FNEERAREA
+306 FNEERAQEA

-324 DVAAA
+324 DVSAA
-329 QEKLLIQEGQLED
+329 QEKLLIQEGQLEE
-342 TDHQLAELFDSL
+342 TDHQLAELFESL
-354 RAEEQ
+354 RAEEE
-359 RLEEHQ
+359 RLEDHQ

-373 SRLVQEREAQRFQ
+373 RRLDQEREAQRFQ
-386 QEVQQREN
+386 QEVQLREN

-411 ASQTRLTLLE
+411 ASQTRLMLLDE
-421 QELRQA
+421 ELRQA
-427 ESGRDQSRSQLEQ
+427 DSGREHLRSQLDQSR
-440 SQAEMGQ
+440 AEMAQ
-447 AGAQVQSCRDALRD
+447 AGGQVQSCRDALRD
-461 SERDGVNQQRTLQAV
+461 SERDGVNQQRTLQET
-476 VADITRKQRS
+476 VAGIARTQRS

-504 EGLSS
+504 EGLDS

-557 LLGDRDVAEAISRQL
+557 LVADRDVAEAISRQL
-572 MEVKEGRAGLISI
+572 MQVKEGRAGLVSI
-585 DAVSRLAPIQIQTLP
+585 DAVSRLAPVQIQTLP
-600 GEAIG
+600 AEAIG

-612 TRSEIAPLVNHLL
+612 TRPEIAPLLNQLL
-625 GNVALASD
+625 GNVALARD
-633 FQTALRITQQ
+633 FDTALRITRQ
-643 NSDVAAVTLNGEFI
+643 NSDVAVATLNGEFI

-662 VFAGAQGNDG
+662 VISGVQGNDG
-672 SSVLKRKVQIREL
+672 SSVLKRKVQMREL
-685 TDACTQLQAELAA
+685 ADACTQLQADLSA
-698 AQQTQAEAETYL
+698 AQQEQAEAETRL

-715 KISENREALQ
+715 KVSENREALQ
-725 HAQVLES
+725 QAQVLES
-732 TIQGQIALLDRELR
+732 TIQGKIALLDRELR

-759 QNTEERLGS
+759 QNTDERLQS
-768 ATAKTG
+768 ATSKTG
-774 LLENEVAKLG
+774 VLESELTRLG

-789 FQESLAA
+789 LQERLGV

-803 IKDTE
+803 LRGTE
-808 ESLVES
+808 ESLIDS
-814 LNELR
+814 LNELK

-840 NRIIELQELISSRQ
+840 NRIVELQELISSRQ
-854 SDVRNYLARIEQLEQ
+854 NDVRNYLARIDQLEQ
-869 ESAELQQKNES
+869 ENVNLQQKNES
-880 LQQER
+880 LQQEQ
-885 EAAEVE
+885 EAAELE
-891 VERLTAEKAT
+891 VERLSGEKAT
-901 RIASVEAVELN
+901 RVASVEAVELN
-912 LRQLRKQFTDHQ
+912 LRQLRKQLTDHQ
-924 EQRGEHEVKSTQF
+924 EQRGEQEVRSTQL

-949 RRYQTDLNTFQ
+949 RRYQTDLDTYQ
-960 PEWEPFLKSMKEQ
+960 PEWDAFLKSLKEQ
-973 RSRLK
+973 RGRLK
-978 AIDAELTDGLASVA
+978 AMDSELADGVTDVA
-992 DLREEDWELTK
+992 NLREEDWESTK
-1003 AIVNEMTERLDG
+1003 AIVGEMTERLDG
-1015 MGPVNLESIQEYEE
+1015 MGPVNLESIQEYDE

-1055 NQINATTQRL
+1055 NQINATTQQL
-1065 FAETFEEVRKNFQE
+1065 FAETFEVVRKNFQD
-1079 MFNELF
+1079 MFGELF

-1132 ALLFAIYMVKPSPF
+1132 ALLFAVYMVKPSPF

-1161 TRFINILD
+1161 NRFIKILD

-1192 LYGVTMEEHGIS
+1192 LYGVTMEEHGVS
-1204 KLVGVRLTKREGEP
+1204 KLVGVRLTKREEQ
-1218 RPEPELAGVSTAGE
+1218 PEPEAAVVPGAPDEVPVAAGAEEGPMN
-1232 AVPASVA
+1232 VP
-1239 VDEPV
+1239 
-1244 QPESLGEPVVGE
+1244 
-1256 AG
+1256 

>member
-21 NLHSGVSAI
+21 DFHRGVSAI

-65 IFSGTDSK
+65 IFSGTETK
-73 QAVGMAEV
+73 QGVGMAEV
-81 SLTFAECEK
+81 SLTFAECEE
-90 DLGIEYHE
+90 DLGVEYHE

-213 RRFRALFEELR
+213 RRYRALFEELR

-230 SFRNS
+230 SFRTS
-235 EQLKADIAQADEQV
+235 AQLKADIAQADHLV
-249 EKLRSIQVSLEEQI
+249 ERLRSVQASLNEQI
-263 ESQEFGLADQRHEL
+263 ESQEFGLSDQRHEL
-277 EALEEQILVVR
+277 EALEEQILVMR

-294 KNRIDVAVNRIS
+294 KNRIDVATNRIS

-315 SGLIGRYES
+315 TGLISKYES

-329 QEKLLIQEGQLED
+329 LEKRLIQEGQLEE
-342 TDHQLAELFDSL
+342 TDHQLAELFESL

-365 REVSESRA
+365 REVGESRA
-373 SRLVQEREAQRFQ
+373 RRLEQEREAQRFQ
-386 QEVQQREN
+386 HEVQQREN
-394 RTASIRGELANV
+394 RTAAIRGELANV
-406 LNQRE
+406 VNQRE

-421 QELRQA
+421 RELLQA
-427 ESGRDQSRSQLEQ
+427 EGGRDQLQSQLQ
-440 SQAEMGQ
+440 QGRAEMEQ
-447 AGAQVQSCRDALRD
+447 ASVQVQSCRDALRD
-461 SERDGVNQQRTLQAV
+461 TERDGINQQKTLQEIV
-476 VADITRKQRS
+476 SDIGRKQRS

-509 GTQAVLKG
+509 GTQAVLRG
-517 LNDPALFRSS
+517 LNDPQLFRSS
-527 VLGVLANFLEVSSEF
+527 VLGVLANFLEVDNEF

-557 LLGDRDVAEAISRQL
+557 LVANRDVAEAVSSQL
-572 MEVKEGRAGLISI
+572 MEVKEGRAGLISL
-585 DAVSRLAPIQIQTLP
+585 DAVLRLAPVQIQTLP
-600 GEAIG
+600 GEAAG
-605 WALDRVK
+605 WALDRVHS
-612 TRSEIAPLVNHLL
+612 RPEVAPLVNQLL
-625 GNVALASD
+625 ANVALASN
-633 FQTALRITQQ
+633 FETALRIKQQ
-643 NSDVAAVTLNGEFI
+643 NPDMAVVTLNGEFI

-662 VFAGAQGNDG
+662 VFSGALGNEG
-672 SSVLKRKVQIREL
+672 SSVLKRKVQMREL
-685 TDACTQLQAELAA
+685 AEACTELQVTLATA
-698 AQQTQAEAETYL
+698 HQKQAEAENRL
-710 ADTQQ
+710 AETQQ
-715 KISENREALQ
+715 KIAENRDSLQ
-725 HAQVLES
+725 RAQVLES
-732 TIQGQIALLDRELR
+732 TIQGKLVLLDGELR

-759 QNTEERLGS
+759 QNTEERLRS
-768 ATAKTG
+768 ATEKTT
-774 LLENEVAKLG
+774 LLESNLARLG
-784 EEAAN
+784 DEAVE
-789 FQESLAA
+789 FQEKLAA

-803 IKDTE
+803 FRGEE

-814 LNELR
+814 LNELK

-830 DLNRQRQPLA
+830 DLKRQRQPLA
-840 NRIIELQELISSRQ
+840 NRIVELQELIASRQ
-854 SDVRNYLARIEQLEQ
+854 TDIANYEARIDQLEQENAELRQRIEQLRLEQ
-869 ESAELQQKNES
+869 EASDLQVDRLNE
-880 LQQER
+880 
-885 EAAEVE
+885 
-891 VERLTAEKAT
+891 EKTT
-901 RIASVEAVELN
+901 RIASIEGVESN
-912 LRQLRKQFTDHQ
+912 LRQLRKQLTEHQ
-924 EQRGEHEVKSTQF
+924 QQRGEQEVRATQF
-937 RLRLDSLLEQVQ
+937 RLRLDSLLEQVM
-949 RRYQTDLNTFQ
+949 RRYQTDLNAFQ
-960 PEWEPFLKSMKEQ
+960 PEWEPFLSSLKEQ
-973 RSRLK
+973 RNRLK
-978 AIDAELTDGLASVA
+978 ATAETESAA
-992 DLREEDWELTK
+992 IEDLREEDWELAK
-1003 AIVNEMTERLDG
+1003 AIVNEMNERLDG
-1015 MGPVNLESIQEYEE
+1015 MGPVNLESIQEYDE

-1037 DEQHNDLVKAKGE
+1037 DGQHEDLVKAKAE

-1055 NQINATTQRL
+1055 NQINSTTERL
-1065 FAETFEEVRKNFQE
+1065 FAEAFEQVRKNFQD

-1108 AKPPGKQLQSITLL
+1108 AKPPGKQLQSISLL
-1122 SGGEKTMTAV
+1122 SGGERTMTAV

-1161 TRFINILD
+1161 NRFIKILD

-1204 KLVGVRLTKREGEP
+1204 KLVGVRLTKRDQSAEP
-1218 RPEPELAGVSTAGE
+1218 DLFGAPSAANG
-1232 AVPASVA
+1232 VPANTAENQSDRPA
-1239 VDEPV
+1239 
-1244 QPESLGEPVVGE
+1244 S
-1256 AG
+1256 

>member
-21 NLHSGVSAI
+21 NLHRGVSAI

-65 IFSGTDSK
+65 IFGGTDTK

-90 DLGIEYHE
+90 DLGVEYNE

-110 SDYLLNRVP
+110 SDYLLNRVT

-213 RRFRALFEELR
+213 RRYRALFEELR
-224 VLDLHL
+224 VLELHL
-230 SFRNS
+230 SYRNS
-235 EQLKADIAQADEQV
+235 EQLKTDIAQADELV
-249 EKLRSIQVSLEEQI
+249 EKLRSVQVSLEEQI
-263 ESQEFGLADQRHEL
+263 ESQEFGLGDQRHEL
-277 EALEEQILVVR
+277 ESLEEQILTTR

-294 KNRIDVAVNRIS
+294 KNRIDVATNRIS

-315 SGLIGRYES
+315 TGLIGRYES
-324 DVAAA
+324 DAAAA
-329 QEKLLIQEGQLED
+329 QEKLLIQEGQLEE
-342 TDHQLAELFDSL
+342 TDHQLAELFESL

-359 RLEEHQ
+359 RLEDHQ
-365 REVSESRA
+365 REVSESRRM
-373 SRLVQEREAQRFQ
+373 RLDQEREAQHFQ
-386 QEVQQREN
+386 REVQQREN
-394 RTASIRGELANV
+394 RTAAIRGELANV
-406 LNQRE
+406 VNQRE

-427 ESGRDQSRSQLEQ
+427 ENGRDQLLSQLEQ
-440 SQAEMGQ
+440 SRAEMGQ
-447 AGAQVQSCRDALRD
+447 ASAQVQSCRDELRD
-461 SERDGVNQQRTLQAV
+461 SEHDGANQRRMLQEI
-476 VADITRKQRS
+476 VAEISRKQRS

-509 GTQAVLKG
+509 GTQAVLRG
-517 LNDPALFRSS
+517 LNDPQLLRAS
-527 VLGVLANFLEVSSEF
+527 VLGVVANFLEVNTEF

-548 ALDHHLQVV
+548 AFEHYLQVV
-557 LLGDRDVAEAISRQL
+557 LVADRDVAEAISRQL
-572 MEVKEGRAGLISI
+572 MEAKEGRAGLISI
-585 DAVSRLAPIQIQTLP
+585 DAVSRLAPVQIQTLP
-600 GEAIG
+600 TEAIG
-605 WALDRVK
+605 WALDRVQA
-612 TRSEIAPLVNHLL
+612 RPEVAPLVNQLL
-625 GNVALASD
+625 ANVALAPD
-633 FQTALRITQQ
+633 FETALRIIRQ
-643 NSDVAAVTLNGEFI
+643 NADVAAVTLNGEFI

-662 VFAGAQGNDG
+662 VFTGVQGNDG
-672 SSVLKRKVQIREL
+672 SSVLKRKVQMREL
-685 TDACTQLQAELAA
+685 EEACNQLHAELAA
-698 AQQTQAEAETYL
+698 AQQNQAEVETRW
-710 ADTQQ
+710 ADTQH
-715 KISENREALQ
+715 KIAENREALQ
-725 HAQVLES
+725 QAQVLES
-732 TIQGQIALLDRELR
+732 TIQGKIALLDRELR
-746 DVEGKVKSLTWEK
+746 DVEGKVKSLAWEK
-759 QNTEERLGS
+759 QNTEERLRS
-768 ATAKTG
+768 TTAKTG
-774 LLENEVAKLG
+774 LLESELTKLG
-784 EEAAN
+784 EETTG
-789 FQESLAA
+789 FQERFAA
-796 ALAQVEA
+796 TLAQVEA
-803 IKDTE
+803 LKDTE

-814 LNELR
+814 LNELK
-819 VRVATE
+819 VQVATE

-840 NRIIELQELISSRQ
+840 NRIVELQELISSRQ
-854 SDVRNYLARIEQLEQ
+854 ADVRNYVARIDQLE
-869 ESAELQQKNES
+869 EENANLRQKNES

-885 EAAEVE
+885 EASDLQ
-891 VERLTAEKAT
+891 VERLTEEKTT
-901 RIASVEAVELN
+901 RIGSIEAVESN
-912 LRQLRKQFTDHQ
+912 LRQLRKQLTEHQ
-924 EQRGEHEVKSTQF
+924 EHRGEQEVKSTQF

-960 PEWEPFLKSMKEQ
+960 AEWEPFLTSLKEQ
-973 RSRLK
+973 RGRLK
-978 AIDAELTDGLASVA
+978 ATLETEGGDGPANVA
-992 DLREEDWELTK
+992 DLREEDWELAK
-1003 AIVNEMTERLDG
+1003 VIVNEMSERLDG
-1015 MGPVNLESIQEYEE
+1015 MGPVNLESIQEYDE

-1037 DEQHNDLVKAKGE
+1037 DGQHNDLIKAKAE

-1055 NQINATTQRL
+1055 NQINATTERL
-1065 FAETFEEVRKNFQE
+1065 FAETFEQVRTNFQE

-1098 DPLESGIEII
+1098 DPLETGIEII
-1108 AKPPGKQLQSITLL
+1108 AKPPGKQLQSISLL

-1132 ALLFAIYMVKPSPF
+1132 ALLFSIYMVKPSPF

-1161 TRFINILD
+1161 NRFIKILD

-1204 KLVGVRLTKREGEP
+1204 KLVGVRLTKRE
-1218 RPEPELAGVSTAGE
+1218 EPELVGAPTAAE
-1232 AVPASVA
+1232 EVPADTGA
-1239 VDEPV
+1239 EEAN
-1244 QPESLGEPVVGE
+1244 QPSGFIGR
-1256 AG
+1256 

>member
-21 NLHSGVSAI
+21 NLHRGVSAI

-65 IFSGTDSK
+65 IFGGTDTK

-90 DLGIEYHE
+90 DLGIEYNE

-213 RRFRALFEELR
+213 RRYRALYEELR

-230 SFRNS
+230 SFRTS
-235 EQLKADIAQADEQV
+235 EQLKADIAQADELV
-249 EKLRSIQVSLEEQI
+249 EKLRSVQVSLEEQI
-263 ESQEFGLADQRHEL
+263 ESQEFGLADQRHDL
-277 EALEEQILVVR
+277 ESLEEQILATR

-294 KNRIDVAVNRIS
+294 KNRIDVATNRIS

-315 SGLIGRYES
+315 TGLIGRYES

-329 QEKLLIQEGQLED
+329 QEKLLFQEGQLEE
-342 TDHQLAELFDSL
+342 TDHQLAELFESL
-354 RAEEQ
+354 KAEEQ
-359 RLEEHQ
+359 RLEDHQ
-365 REVSESRA
+365 REVSESRRM
-373 SRLVQEREAQRFQ
+373 RLDQEREAQHFQ
-386 QEVQQREN
+386 HEVQQREN
-394 RTASIRGELANV
+394 RTAAIRGELANV
-406 LNQRE
+406 VNQRE

-427 ESGRDQSRSQLEQ
+427 ENGRDQLLSQLEQ
-440 SQAEMGQ
+440 SRAEMGQ
-447 AGAQVQSCRDALRD
+447 AIAQVQSCRDELRD
-461 SERDGVNQQRTLQAV
+461 REHDGANQRRTLQEI
-476 VADITRKQRS
+476 VAEISRKQRS

-509 GTQAVLKG
+509 GTQAVLRG
-517 LNDPALFRSS
+517 LNDPQLLRAS
-527 VLGVLANFLEVSSEF
+527 VLGVLANFLEVNTEF

-548 ALDHHLQVV
+548 ALDHYLQLILVA
-557 LLGDRDVAEAISRQL
+557 DRDVAEAISRQL
-572 MEVKEGRAGLISI
+572 IEAKEGRAGLISI
-585 DAVSRLAPIQIQTLP
+585 NAVSQLAPVQIQTLP
-600 GEAIG
+600 AEATG
-605 WALDRVK
+605 WALDRVQA
-612 TRSEIAPLVNHLL
+612 RPEVAPLVNQLL
-625 GNVALASD
+625 ANVALAPD
-633 FQTALRITQQ
+633 FETALRITRQ
-643 NSDVAAVTLNGEFI
+643 NADVAAVTLNGEFI
-657 SERGV
+657 SDRGI
-662 VFAGAQGNDG
+662 VFSGVQGNEG
-672 SSVLKRKVQIREL
+672 SSVLKRKVQMREL
-685 TDACTQLQAELAA
+685 EDACNQLHAELAA
-698 AQQTQAEAETYL
+698 AQQNEAEVETRWS
-710 ADTQQ
+710 DTQQ
-715 KISENREALQ
+715 EITENREALQ
-725 HAQVLES
+725 QAQVLES
-732 TIQGQIALLDRELR
+732 TIQGKIALLDRELR
-746 DVEGKVKSLTWEK
+746 DVEGKVKSLGWEK
-759 QNTEERLGS
+759 QNTEERLRS

-774 LLENEVAKLG
+774 HLESELTRLG
-784 EEAAN
+784 EETAS
-789 FQESLAA
+789 FQERFAA
-796 ALAQVEA
+796 ALAQVGA
-803 IKDTE
+803 LKDTE
-808 ESLVES
+808 ETLVES
-814 LNELR
+814 LNELK
-819 VRVATE
+819 VQVATE

-840 NRIIELQELISSRQ
+840 NRIVELQELISSRQ
-854 SDVRNYLARIEQLEQ
+854 ADVRNYVARIDQLE
-869 ESAELQQKNES
+869 EENANLRQKNES

-885 EAAEVE
+885 EASDLQ
-891 VERLTAEKAT
+891 VERLTEEKTT
-901 RIASVEAVELN
+901 RIGSIEAVESN
-912 LRQLRKQFTDHQ
+912 LRQLRKQLTEHQ
-924 EQRGEHEVKSTQF
+924 EQRGEQEVKSTQF

-949 RRYQTDLNTFQ
+949 RRYQTDLHTFQ
-960 PEWEPFLKSMKEQ
+960 AEWEPFLTCLKEQ

-978 AIDAELTDGLASVA
+978 ATIETEAGDGPANVA
-992 DLREEDWELTK
+992 DLREEDWELAK
-1003 AIVNEMTERLDG
+1003 VIVNEMSERLDG
-1015 MGPVNLESIQEYEE
+1015 MGPVNLESIQEYDE

-1037 DEQHNDLVKAKGE
+1037 DGQHNDLIKAKAE

-1055 NQINATTQRL
+1055 NQINATTERL
-1065 FAETFEEVRKNFQE
+1065 FAETFEQVRTNFQE

-1098 DPLESGIEII
+1098 DPLETGIEII
-1108 AKPPGKQLQSITLL
+1108 AKPPGKQLQSISLL

-1132 ALLFAIYMVKPSPF
+1132 ALLFSIYMVKPSPF

-1161 TRFINILD
+1161 NRFIKILD

-1204 KLVGVRLTKREGEP
+1204 KLVGVRLTKREEP
-1218 RPEPELAGVSTAGE
+1218 AAVGAPTAAEEVPANTGAGE
-1232 AVPASVA
+1232 AN
-1239 VDEPV
+1239 
-1244 QPESLGEPVVGE
+1244 QPDSFVGR
-1256 AG
+1256 

>member
-21 NLHSGVSAI
+21 NLHRGVSAI

-65 IFSGTDSK
+65 IFSGTDTK
-73 QAVGMAEV
+73 QAVGVAEV

-90 DLGIEYHE
+90 DLGVEYNE

-189 LRLTDIMKE
+189 VRLTDIMKE

-213 RRFRALFEELR
+213 RRYRALFEELR
-224 VLDLHL
+224 ILDLHL

-235 EQLKADIAQADEQV
+235 EQLKADIAQAGELV

-263 ESQEFGLADQRHEL
+263 ESQEFGLSDQRHEL

-294 KNRIDVAVNRIS
+294 KNRIDVATNRIS

-329 QEKLLIQEGQLED
+329 QEKLLIQEGQLEE
-342 TDHQLAELFDSL
+342 TDHQLAELFESL

-359 RLEEHQ
+359 RLEDHQ

-373 SRLVQEREAQRFQ
+373 RRLDQEREAQRFQ

-394 RTASIRGELANV
+394 RAASIRGELANV

-411 ASQTRLTLLE
+411 ASQTRLTFLE

-427 ESGRDQSRSQLEQ
+427 ESGRDHVRSQLEQ
-440 SQAEMGQ
+440 SQTEMGQ
-447 AGAQVQSCRDALRD
+447 AAAQVQSRRDALRD
-461 SERDGVNQQRTLQAV
+461 SERDGVNQQQALQEI
-476 VADITRKQRS
+476 VADIARKQRT

-509 GTQAVLKG
+509 GTQAVLRG
-517 LNDPALFRSS
+517 LNDPQLFRSS

-557 LLGDRDVAEAISRQL
+557 LVGDRDVAEAISRQL
-572 MEVKEGRAGLISI
+572 IEVKEGRAGIISM
-585 DAVSRLAPIQIQTLP
+585 DAVSRLAPVQIQTLP
-600 GEAIG
+600 VEAIG
-605 WALDRVK
+605 WAVDRAK
-612 TRSEIAPLVNHLL
+612 TRPEIAPLVNQLL
-625 GNVALASD
+625 GNVALAPD
-633 FQTALRITQQ
+633 FDVALRISQQ
-643 NSDVAAVTLNGEFI
+643 NPDVAVVTLKGEFI

-672 SSVLKRKVQIREL
+672 SSVLKRKVQMREL
-685 TDACTQLQAELAA
+685 AEACAQLQAELAA
-698 AQQTQAEAETYL
+698 AQQNQAEVETYL

-725 HAQVLES
+725 QAQVLES
-732 TIQGQIALLDRELR
+732 TIQGKIALLDRELR

-759 QNTEERLGS
+759 QNTEERLSS

-774 LLENEVAKLG
+774 LLESEVAKLA
-784 EEAAN
+784 EEATN
-789 FQESLAA
+789 FQERLAA
-796 ALAQVEA
+796 AFAQVEVL
-803 IKDTE
+803 KDTE

-814 LNELR
+814 LNELK
-819 VRVATE
+819 VQVATE

-854 SDVRNYLARIEQLEQ
+854 ADVRNYLARIDQLEQ
-869 ESAELQQKNES
+869 ENAGLQQKNES

-885 EAAEVE
+885 EAAELE
-891 VERLTAEKAT
+891 VERLTGEKTT

-912 LRQLRKQFTDHQ
+912 LRQLRKQLTDHQ
-924 EQRGEHEVKSTQF
+924 EQRGEQEVKSTQF
-937 RLRLDSLLEQVQ
+937 RLRLDSLLEQVH
-949 RRYQTDLNTFQ
+949 RRYQADLNTFQ
-960 PEWEPFLKSMKEQ
+960 PEWEPFLKSLKEQ

-978 AIDAELTDGLASVA
+978 SAMETELTEGLANIA

-1003 AIVNEMTERLDG
+1003 VIVGEMTERLDG

-1161 TRFINILD
+1161 NRFVKILD

-1204 KLVGVRLTKREGEP
+1204 KLVGVRLTKREEE
-1218 RPEPELAGVSTAGE
+1218 PEPNLIGVPSTPNEEPVNAGVEE
-1232 AVPASVA
+1232 AS
-1239 VDEPV
+1239 
-1244 QPESLGEPVVGE
+1244 QPEG
-1256 AG
+1256 

>member
-21 NLHSGVSAI
+21 NLHRGVSAI

-65 IFSGTDSK
+65 IFGGTDTK

-90 DLGIEYHE
+90 DLGVEYNE

-213 RRFRALFEELR
+213 RRYRALYEELR

-230 SFRNS
+230 SFRTS
-235 EQLKADIAQADEQV
+235 EQLKADIAQADELV
-249 EKLRSIQVSLEEQI
+249 EKLRSVQVSLEEQI

-277 EALEEQILVVR
+277 EALEEQILATR

-294 KNRIDVAVNRIS
+294 KNRIDVATNRIS

-315 SGLIGRYES
+315 TGLIGRYES
-324 DVAAA
+324 DVAAG
-329 QEKLLIQEGQLED
+329 QEKLLFQEGQLEE
-342 TDHQLAELFDSL
+342 TDHQLAELFESL
-354 RAEEQ
+354 KAEEQ
-359 RLEEHQ
+359 RLEDHQ
-365 REVSESRA
+365 REVSESRRM
-373 SRLVQEREAQRFQ
+373 RLDQEREAQHFQ
-386 QEVQQREN
+386 HEVQQREN
-394 RTASIRGELANV
+394 RTAAIRGELANV
-406 LNQRE
+406 VNQRE

-427 ESGRDQSRSQLEQ
+427 ENGRDQLLSQLEQ
-440 SQAEMGQ
+440 SRAEMGQ
-447 AGAQVQSCRDALRD
+447 AIAQVQSCRDELRD
-461 SERDGVNQQRTLQAV
+461 SEHDGANQRRTLQEI
-476 VADITRKQRS
+476 VAEISRRQRS

-509 GTQAVLKG
+509 GTQAVLRG
-517 LNDPALFRSS
+517 LNDPQLLRAS
-527 VLGVLANFLEVSSEF
+527 VLGVLANSLEVSTEF

-548 ALDHHLQVV
+548 ALDHYLQVILV
-557 LLGDRDVAEAISRQL
+557 ADRDVAEAISRQL
-572 MEVKEGRAGLISI
+572 IEAKEGRAGLISI
-585 DAVSRLAPIQIQTLP
+585 NAVSQLAPVQIQTLP
-600 GEAIG
+600 AEATG
-605 WALDRVK
+605 WALDRVQA
-612 TRSEIAPLVNHLL
+612 RPEVAPLVNQLL
-625 GNVALASD
+625 ANVALAPD
-633 FQTALRITQQ
+633 FETALRITRQ
-643 NSDVAAVTLNGEFI
+643 NADVAAVTLDGEFI
-657 SERGV
+657 SDRGI
-662 VFAGAQGNDG
+662 VFSGVQGNEG
-672 SSVLKRKVQIREL
+672 SSVLKRKVQMREL
-685 TDACTQLQAELAA
+685 EDACNQIRAELAA
-698 AQQTQAEAETYL
+698 AQQNEAEVETRWS
-710 ADTQQ
+710 DTQQ
-715 KISENREALQ
+715 KITENREALQ
-725 HAQVLES
+725 QAQVLES
-732 TIQGQIALLDRELR
+732 TLQGKIALLDRELR
-746 DVEGKVKSLTWEK
+746 DVEGKVKSLGWER
-759 QNTEERLGS
+759 QNTEERLRS
-768 ATAKTG
+768 TTAKSG
-774 LLENEVAKLG
+774 HLESELTKLG
-784 EEAAN
+784 EETAS
-789 FQESLAA
+789 FQERFAT

-803 IKDTE
+803 LKDTE
-808 ESLVES
+808 ETLVES
-814 LNELR
+814 LNELK
-819 VRVATE
+819 VQVATE

-840 NRIIELQELISSRQ
+840 NRIVELQELISSRQ
-854 SDVRNYLARIEQLEQ
+854 ADVRNYVARIDQLE
-869 ESAELQQKNES
+869 EENANLRQKNES

-885 EAAEVE
+885 EASDLQ
-891 VERLTAEKAT
+891 VERLTEEKTT
-901 RIASVEAVELN
+901 RIGSIEAVESN
-912 LRQLRKQFTDHQ
+912 LRQLRKQLTEHQ
-924 EQRGEHEVKSTQF
+924 EQRGEQEVKSTQF

-949 RRYQTDLNTFQ
+949 RRYQTDLNTFEA
-960 PEWEPFLKSMKEQ
+960 EWEPFLTSLKDQ

-978 AIDAELTDGLASVA
+978 ATLETEAGDGPANVG
-992 DLREEDWELTK
+992 DLREEDWELVK
-1003 AIVNEMTERLDG
+1003 VIVNEMSERLDG
-1015 MGPVNLESIQEYEE
+1015 MGPVNLESIQEYDE

-1037 DEQHNDLVKAKGE
+1037 DGQHNDLIKAKAE

-1055 NQINATTQRL
+1055 NQINATTERL
-1065 FAETFEEVRKNFQE
+1065 FAETFEQVRTNFQE

-1098 DPLESGIEII
+1098 DPLETGIEII
-1108 AKPPGKQLQSITLL
+1108 AKPPGKQLQSISLL

-1132 ALLFAIYMVKPSPF
+1132 ALLFSIYMVKPSPF

-1161 TRFINILD
+1161 NRFIKILD

-1204 KLVGVRLTKREGEP
+1204 KLVGVRLTKREEP
-1218 RPEPELAGVSTAGE
+1218 AAVGAPTAADE
-1232 AVPASVA
+1232 VPANTGA
-1239 VDEPV
+1239 EEAN
-1244 QPESLGEPVVGE
+1244 QPDSFVGR
-1256 AG
+1256 

>member
-1 MYLKSIELA
+1 MYLKSIELT
-10 GFKSFAHRTTL
+10 GFKSFAQRTTL
-21 NLHSGVSAI
+21 NLHRGVSAI

-65 IFSGTDSK
+65 IFSGTDTK

-90 DLGIEYHE
+90 DLGVEFNE

-128 FMDTGIG
+128 FMDTGVG

-213 RRFRALFEELR
+213 RRYRALFDELR

-235 EQLKADIAQADEQV
+235 EQLKADIVLANEQV

-277 EALEEQILVVR
+277 EALEEEILVVR
-288 QNGQDI
+288 QTGQDI
-294 KNRIDVAVNRIS
+294 KNRIDVAINRIS

-324 DVAAA
+324 DVSAA
-329 QEKLLIQEGQLED
+329 QEKLLIQEGQLEE
-342 TDHQLAELFDSL
+342 TDHQLAELFESL
-354 RAEEQ
+354 RAEEE

-365 REVSESRA
+365 REVSDSRA
-373 SRLVQEREAQRFQ
+373 RRLDQEREAQRFQ
-386 QEVQQREN
+386 QEVQLREN

-411 ASQTRLTLLE
+411 GSQTRLTLVE

-427 ESGRDQSRSQLEQ
+427 ESGRDQVRSQLEQ
-440 SQAEMGQ
+440 SRTEMAQ
-447 AGAQVQSCRDALRD
+447 AGGQVQSCRDALRD
-461 SERDGVNQQRTLQAV
+461 SEHDGVNQQRMLQEM
-476 VADITRKQRS
+476 VAAIARKQRS

-504 EGLSS
+504 EGLDS
-509 GTQAVLKG
+509 GTQAVLRG
-517 LNDPALFRSS
+517 LNDPSLFRSS
-527 VLGVLANFLEVSSEF
+527 VLGVLANSLEVSSEF

-557 LLGDRDVAEAISRQL
+557 LVADRDVAEAISRQL
-572 MEVKEGRAGLISI
+572 MDVKEGRAGLVSI
-585 DAVSRLAPIQIQTLP
+585 DAVSRLAPVQIQTLP
-600 GEAIG
+600 AEAMG

-612 TRSEIAPLVNHLL
+612 TRPEIAPLVNKLL
-625 GNVALASD
+625 GNVALAPD
-633 FQTALRITQQ
+633 FDTALRITRQ
-643 NSDVAAVTLNGEFI
+643 NADVAVATPSGEFI

-662 VFAGAQGNDG
+662 VFAGIRGNDG
-672 SSVLKRKVQIREL
+672 SSVLRRKVQMREL
-685 TDACTQLQAELAA
+685 ADACTQLQAELDA
-698 AQQTQAEAETYL
+698 AQQSQAEVETRL
-710 ADTQQ
+710 ADTHQ

-725 HAQVLES
+725 QAQVLES
-732 TIQGQIALLDRELR
+732 TVQGQIALLDRELR

-759 QNTEERLGS
+759 QNTEERLRS

-774 LLENEVAKLG
+774 LLESELTKLG

-789 FQESLAA
+789 FQERLGA

-803 IKDTE
+803 LRGTE
-808 ESLVES
+808 ESLVDS
-814 LNELR
+814 LNELK

-840 NRIIELQELISSRQ
+840 NRIVELQELISSRQ
-854 SDVRNYLARIEQLEQ
+854 SDVRNYVARIEQLEQ
-869 ESAELQQKNES
+869 ENDALQQKNAS
-880 LQQER
+880 LQQEQ
-885 EAAEVE
+885 EAAELE
-891 VERLTAEKAT
+891 VERLTGEKST
-901 RIASVEAVELN
+901 RVASVEAVELN
-912 LRQLRKQFTDHQ
+912 LRQLRKQLIDHQ
-924 EQRGEHEVKSTQF
+924 EQRGEQEVRSTQF

-949 RRYQTDLNTFQ
+949 RRYQIDLNTFQ
-960 PEWEPFLKSMKEQ
+960 PEWEAFLKSLKEQ

-978 AIDAELTDGLASVA
+978 AAMDTELADGVA
-992 DLREEDWELTK
+992 DIANLREEDWESTR
-1003 AIVNEMTERLDG
+1003 AIVSEMTERLDG
-1015 MGPVNLESIQEYEE
+1015 MGPVNLESIQEYDE

-1037 DEQHNDLVKAKGE
+1037 ENQHNDLVKAKGE

-1055 NQINATTQRL
+1055 NQINVTTQKL

-1079 MFNELF
+1079 MFSELF

-1093 LVDDA
+1093 LIDDA

-1132 ALLFAIYMVKPSPF
+1132 ALLFSVYMVKPSPF

-1161 TRFINILD
+1161 NRFIKILD

-1204 KLVGVRLTKREGEP
+1204 KLVGVRLTKREE
-1218 RPEPELAGVSTAGE
+1218 EPELEGTAASNTSNTSEEVPVTAGTE
-1232 AVPASVA
+1232 
-1239 VDEPV
+1239 
-1244 QPESLGEPVVGE
+1244 E